1 MTTARKPIRF
11 QFKYTNMTPCGPDCR
26 GGFARS
32 RRLQLQQKIMSE
44 FPDKKNRWEQTAEAF
59 GVERSPPGN

>member
-1 MTTARKPIRF
+1 MTT
-11 QFKYTNMTPCGPDCR
+11 CGPDCR

-44 FPDKKNRWEQTAEAF
+44 FPDKKNRWEQAAEAF
-59 GVERSPPGN
+59 GGERNPPGN